1 MPAIIILKPDE
12 MGCPSFQTYHGE
24 SLVHKSR
31 TICPSRKRIRADPP
45 SFSFSMNFDE
55 SCCVLPSGKADLLK
69 PQVKIASAP
78 VVKRVRAACE
88 SASPIFGRKLDN
100 GEDEDKENICPNSGR
115 KSVSGIIKFD
125 DDEDK
130 ENICPNRN
138 TSPFTMSKVLSH
150 DDDEDKENICPNRNS
165 SPFAVLKTI
174 RHEDDEDKENICP
187 NRNSPPLATLKIM
200 KHEDDEDKENICPN
214 RTR

>member
-24 SLVHKSR
+24 NLVHKSR

-55 SCCVLPSGKADLLK
+55 SCCALPSGKADLLK
-69 PQVKIASAP
+69 TQGRITTVPL
-78 VVKRVRAACE
+78 VKRVRAACE
-88 SASPIFGRKLDN
+88 SASPAFGRRMDN
-100 GEDEDKENICPNSGR
+100 GEDEDKENICPNSGK
-115 KSVSGIIKFD
+115 KSVSGTIKFD

-138 TSPFTMSKVLSH
+138 SSPFSEAKVITH

-174 RHEDDEDKENICP
+174 RHEDDDDKENVCP
-187 NRNSPPLATLKIM
+187 NRKSLPFSTHKIIRFG
-200 KHEDDEDKENICPN
+200 DDEDKENICPN
-214 RTR
+214 QTR